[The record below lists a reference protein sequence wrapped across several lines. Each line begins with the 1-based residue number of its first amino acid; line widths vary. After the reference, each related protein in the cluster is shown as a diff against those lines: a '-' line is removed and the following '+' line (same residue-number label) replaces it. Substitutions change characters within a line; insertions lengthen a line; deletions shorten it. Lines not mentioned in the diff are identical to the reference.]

1 MVEGMSGKSY
11 RPWSPY
17 QSELLPRSPSE
28 WLPEDHL
35 AYFVLEVVQELDLSE
50 IERVV
55 QSKDPRGERPYAP
68 RMMVALLLY
77 AYCVGLF
84 SSRKIAAATYD
95 YVAFRVLSGGSH
107 PHFTT
112 VNQFRLDHHDAL
124 AGRFVEVLQLC
135 QKAGLV
141 KLGHVSLDGS
151 KVQANA
157 SKHKAMSHERMQQ
170 EEARLRAEIE
180 ALLAQADAVDREED
194 ERYGKGQQ
202 VQDLPE
208 ELRRRE
214 TRLKKIRAAKV
225 ALEKEAAQ
233 ARAKQLRKNAQVQRV
248 KAADESVDPVE
259 RKRAATRAEQS
270 EQQAQQLDGPDD
282 DEPPPAG
289 GAGADDL
296 PRHRVRAKPD
306 GTPHPKA
313 QRNFTDADSRIMKNN
328 TGYLQAYNAQI
339 VVDARSQVIVAEALT
354 NQAPDVEH
362 FAPLLRRTVD
372 NCGAAPS
379 KVSADTGYFSKENV
393 EASEELGIE
402 PYIAIGR
409 KDADDGASATTSNE
423 PPTPT
428 QLVKQSMRQ
437 KLQTETGKS
446 VYARRKVIAEPPFG
460 QIKEAR
466 GFRRF
471 SLRGIAKSRSE
482 WTLVCLTHNLLKL
495 FRATRSAKSAGY
507 GMSAAV
513 TA

>member
-1 MVEGMSGKSY
+1 MPAKSY

-17 QSELLPRSPSE
+17 QSDLLPRSPSE
-28 WLPEDHL
+28 WLPENHL

-50 IERVV
+50 IERVI

-77 AYCVGLF
+77 AYCVGVF

-112 VNQFRLDHHDAL
+112 VNQFRLDYHEAL
-124 AGRFVEVLQLC
+124 AGRFVEVLKLC

-141 KLGHVSLDGS
+141 KLGHMSLDGS
-151 KVQANA
+151 KIQANA
-157 SKHKAMSHERMQQ
+157 SKHKAMSYERMKQ

-180 ALLAQADAVDREED
+180 AMLAQADAVDREED
-194 ERYGKGQQ
+194 ERYGQGQD

-208 ELRRRE
+208 ELGRRE
-214 TRLKKIRAAKV
+214 TRLARIRAAKA

-233 ARAKQLRKNAQVQRV
+233 ARAEQLRNNAAGQRA

-259 RKRAATRAEQS
+259 QQRATTRAEQS
-270 EQQAQQLDGPDD
+270 EQQAQQLDEHDD
-282 DEPPPAG
+282 DDPPPPAG
-289 GAGADDL
+289 GSGADDL

-313 QRNFTDADSRIMKNN
+313 QRNFTDPDSRIMKNN

-339 VVDARSQVIVAEALT
+339 VVDAHSQVIVAEGLT

-362 FAPLLRRTVD
+362 FEPLIRRTVD
-372 NCGAAPS
+372 NCGVAPD
-379 KVSADTGYFSKENV
+379 KLSADTGYFSEENV
-393 EASEELGIE
+393 KACQEHGID
-402 PYIAIGR
+402 PYIAVGR
-409 KDADDGASATTSNE
+409 KDTDDDTVATTSNE
-423 PPTPT
+423 SPTPA
-428 QLVKQSMRQ
+428 QLAKQRMRE

-446 VYARRKVIAEPPFG
+446 IYARRKVIAEPPFG

-471 SLRGIAKSRSE
+471 SLRGIVKARSE

-495 FRATRSAKSAGY
+495 FRATRSAKSTGY
-507 GMSAAV
+507 AMPVAA

>member
-1 MVEGMSGKSY
+1 MPAKQY

-17 QSELLPRSPSE
+17 QSELLPPSPSD

-35 AYFVLEVVQELDLSE
+35 AYFVLEVVQELDLSD
-50 IERVV
+50 IERAV
-55 QSKDPRGERPYAP
+55 QGKDPRGERPYAP

-112 VNQFRLDHHDAL
+112 VNQFRLNHHEAL
-124 AGRFVEVLQLC
+124 AERFVQVLQMC
-135 QKAGLV
+135 QRAGLV

-157 SKHKAMSHERMQQ
+157 SKHKAMSYERMQK
-170 EEARLRAEIE
+170 EEARLRGEIE

-194 ERYGKGQQ
+194 KRYGAGQDA
-202 VQDLPE
+202 QDLPE

-214 TRLKKIRAAKV
+214 TRLQRIRAAKA

-233 ARAKQLRKNAQVQRV
+233 ARAEQLRANAAGQRA

-270 EQQAQQLDGPDD
+270 ERQAHELNDHDD
-282 DEPPPAG
+282 DDPPSAG
-289 GAGADDL
+289 GGADL
-296 PRHRVRAKPD
+296 PAHRVRTKAD

-313 QRNFTDADSRIMKNN
+313 QRNFTDPDSRIMKNN

-339 VVDARSQVIVAEALT
+339 AVDSTSQVIVAEALT

-362 FAPLLRRTVD
+362 LEPLVQRSLD
-372 NCGAAPS
+372 NCLATPE
-379 KVSADTGYFSKENV
+379 KLSADTGYFSKENV
-393 EASEELGIE
+393 EACEQRGID
-402 PYIAIGR
+402 PYIAVSR
-409 KDADDGASATTSNE
+409 KDANDDATTPPMDE
-423 PPTPT
+423 PRTPA
-428 QLVKQSMRQ
+428 QQARQSMRD
-437 KLQTETGKS
+437 KLKTSNGKS
-446 VYARRKVIAEPPFG
+446 VYARRKAIAEPPFG
-460 QIKEAR
+460 QIKETR

-471 SLRGIAKSRSE
+471 SLRGIAKARSE
-482 WTLVCLTHNLLKL
+482 WSLVCLAHNLLKL
-495 FRATRSAKSAGY
+495 FRATRLAETTCCTTGAP
-507 GMSAAV
+507 A